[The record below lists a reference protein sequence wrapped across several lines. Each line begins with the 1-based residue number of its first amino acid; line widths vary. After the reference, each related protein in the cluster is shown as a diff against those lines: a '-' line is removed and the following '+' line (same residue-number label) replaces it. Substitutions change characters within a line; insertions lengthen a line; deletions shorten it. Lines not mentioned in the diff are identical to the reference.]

1 MDILADSPL
10 IPASFFLV
18 PMSSTPPTAQGRLLY
33 FYAILVSVFRS
44 MAMLCMAFCFL
55 VCPLSEQGIWQR
67 RGLFFGRFLS
77 ISILGF
83 RVLSS
88 FSFRCSWYLVATGFV
103 LWTVS
108 FGTLFWSNLLYVTA
122 SFVVCP
128 CLLP

>member
-10 IPASFFLV
+10 IPASFFWILCLRPTRHPRQV
-18 PMSSTPPTAQGRLLY
+18 PVLLCH
-33 FYAILVSVFRS
+33 SG
-44 MAMLCMAFCFL
+44 LCFVVYDDAVHGFL
-55 VCPLSEQGIWQR
+55 FPRRMPLYEQGIWQR
-67 RGLFFGRFLS
+67 RGLFLARFLS
-77 ISILGF
+77 IFILGF

-108 FGTLFWSNLLYVTA
+108 FGTLFWSNLLSVTA
-122 SFVVCP
+122 SFVVCS

>member
-10 IPASFFLV
+10 IPASFFWDS
-18 PMSSTPPTAQGRLLY
+18 MSSTHPPPRAGSFTLCHSGLCFVVY
-33 FYAILVSVFRS
+33 SYAVHG
-44 MAMLCMAFCFL
+44 FL
-55 VCPLSEQGIWQR
+55 FLRMPLSEQGIWQR
-67 RGLFFGRFLS
+67 RGLSLARFLS
-77 ISILGF
+77 IFILGF

-108 FGTLFWSNLLYVTA
+108 FGTLFWSNLLCVTA